1 MDGGEDMNEMASANV
16 CAEEMDSEKV
26 ACYSL
31 PAPPEEE
38 KRRLAFL
45 VSGSQWAETTSRS
58 GFTKYH
64 KEKSSLQT

>member
-1 MDGGEDMNEMASANV
+1 MRWPQPMFAQKKWIQFQALLGDIQREGGR
-16 CAEEMDSEKV
+16 EKV

-45 VSGSQWAETTSRS
+45 VSGSQSAETTSS
-58 GFTKYH
+58 
-64 KEKSSLQT
+64 